1 VFYREN
7 GYSEIMDRIRAY
19 KKGMGIDVGNNDESG
34 GNDWLSKLAE
44 SEKLS
49 QVSEKSDTA
58 KNGTAKKMPGRD
70 APDALVKVPAPPSK
84 YERLAKFLA
93 LIGEEEA
100 AKILSGLPKA
110 QAVIIQKNVEVLR
123 ELKSEGRIYGM
134 TTEEARAIYEEF
146 REVLSGGAA
155 LDAQQPLV
163 FLESFQPEQ
172 IALLLHKEAA
182 QTCALV
188 LARLPPKLAAGT
200 LGFVES
206 EKKKDIVF
214 RIARLK
220 PVSPE
225 VICVIANGLRERA
238 RELGSAPGTAI
249 DGVAA
254 LAEILKNAD
263 VTFGDKIISSLA
275 EHDPLLSRTLKER
288 LYTLDDICR
297 AEDKPIAEKLSVM
310 SERDVALLIRGR
322 PLNFV
327 EKIMSNISVGRRAL
341 IREEDDIMGA
351 VLKSD
356 TEAVLKDFLQW
367 FRDKRE
373 KGEVLFL
380 DDELVI

>member
-1 VFYREN
+1 
-7 GYSEIMDRIRAY
+7 MP
-19 KKGMGIDVGNNDESG
+19 
-34 GNDWLSKLAE
+34 
-44 SEKLS
+44 EK
-49 QVSEKSDTA
+49 
-58 KNGTAKKMPGRD
+58 D
-70 APDALVKVPAPPSK
+70 APDVLVKVPAPPSK

-110 QAVIIQKNVEVLR
+110 QAVILQKNAEMLR
-123 ELKSEGRIYGM
+123 GLRSEDRIYGM

-146 REVLSGGAA
+146 RGVLSGGTTFAT
-155 LDAQQPLV
+155 QQPLA
-163 FLESFQPEQ
+163 FLENFQPEQ
-172 IALLLHKEAA
+172 VALLLHKEAA

-200 LGFVES
+200 LGFIEP

-225 VICVIANGLRERA
+225 VICVIANSLRERA
-238 RELGSAPGTAI
+238 RELGSDPGTTI
-249 DGVAA
+249 DGVAT
-254 LAEILKNAD
+254 LAEILKNTD

-275 EHDPLLSRTLKER
+275 EQDPLLSRTLKER
-288 LYTLDDICR
+288 LYTLDDVCR
-297 AEDKPIAEKLSVM
+297 AEDKPIAEKLSGM
-310 SERDVALLIRGR
+310 SERDIALLIRGR

-341 IREEDDIMGA
+341 VREEDDIMGA
-351 VLKSD
+351 VFKSD
-356 TEAVLKDFLQW
+356 TDAALKDFLQW